1 MARSPDPVRDALANG
16 RADRG
21 RRATTV
27 GVVAVALIGVL
38 LPSCSDGDG
47 VSFLPAYAPPPPE
60 WSVDPADF
68 LGAGACEG
76 CHVDEYAR
84 WAGSTHGRAGGDPG
98 PDLLLAAFDATPIRF
113 ADATAIPAVLEGG
126 GYAFIVEWSE
136 GVDTVR
142 IDGVVGGG
150 HMEGGGTQGFFTP
163 WLDGTQRFVPFDWSR
178 HEQAWFC
185 NTRHPNPG
193 EWRRI
198 TPSMRLAECAD
209 WPPRRMLG
217 QISGVTN
224 CDTCHGSQIRAE
236 FDPSTG
242 RVNTAYTG
250 LEINCESCHGPGR
263 RHVELI
269 ASGAA
274 LTSDDL
280 GFVPQGTLDEDG
292 SLETCFRCH
301 ATRLVLHDGD
311 LPGEPL
317 TANASLHLPMLTD
330 RPFLPDNRIGTF
342 AYQLNHRGSG
352 CYLDGAMTCVSCH
365 EPHAQSYQDE
375 YGRTLPGRFD
385 DGQCLGCHVSKAS
398 DVTAHTFH
406 AAGSEGSLC
415 VSCHMPY
422 LQQPSLGEDI
432 QYGRSDH
439 TIPIPRPG
447 LDEQFGIT
455 SACAG
460 CHVDEDVRSLA
471 RQVGEWYGS
480 IKPWRPLVQGI
491 ARAPSVSDPA
501 EAADLLLRPQDGFAM
516 AQASALSQYLIR
528 FLGPDMATLDSD
540 VRVRLEALAS
550 DDDLDVR
557 ALALA
562 SLHLAARADPEVQA
576 LLRARIGEMG
586 EEQALLRDRWS
597 AALRY
602 MGDVYRVRQT
612 PDAAA
617 VAYRRALEARP
628 GEPQA
633 QHGLG
638 LALLA
643 SGDLA
648 GAEAAFRAAFAFD
661 STRAAPL
668 VNLAEAQARLGR
680 PDEELATL
688 EAAVELFP
696 FDPLTHFRLGNTL
709 LRRRDFLRAK
719 EAFQTSIE
727 LDVALASPR
736 LGLAQVLAAEGRMD
750 EARHQVDLALTFEPG
765 NPQARQLASQFD
777 R

>member
-1 MARSPDPVRDALANG
+1 MTPRRTS
-16 RADRG
+16 RG
-21 RRATTV
+21 RVAATLGAV
-27 GVVAVALIGVL
+27 SAVALLGVL
-38 LPSCSDGDG
+38 IVSRDRDRASALP
-47 VSFLPAYAPPPPE
+47 VYVPAPTA
-60 WSVDPADF
+60 WTVDPADF
-68 LGAGACEG
+68 LAAEACEG
-76 CHVDEYAR
+76 CHVEQYAR

-98 PDLLLAAFDATPIRF
+98 PELILAAFDGTPIRF
-113 ADATAIPAVLEGG
+113 ADATAIPTILDGDE
-126 GYAFIVEWSE
+126 YAFIVEWSE
-136 GVDTVR
+136 GLDTLR

-150 HMEGGGTQGFFTP
+150 HMEVGGTQGFFTL
-163 WLDGTQRFVPFDWSR
+163 WVDGTQRFVPFDWSR

-185 NTRHPNPG
+185 NTRHPNRG

-198 TPSMRLAECAD
+198 TPAMRLAECAD

-224 CDTCHGSQIRAE
+224 CDTCHGSQIRVSFE
-236 FDPSTG
+236 PSTG
-242 RVNTAYTG
+242 RISTRYTG

-269 ASGAA
+269 ASGAV
-274 LTSDDL
+274 LTSSDL

-317 TANASLHLPMLTD
+317 LANASLHLPMLTD
-330 RPFLPDNRIGTF
+330 RPFLPDNRVASF

-375 YGRTLPGRFD
+375 YGRTLSGRFD
-385 DGQCLGCHVSKAS
+385 DGQCLGCHVSKAA

-406 AAGSEGSLC
+406 PAGSEGSLC

-422 LQQPSLGEDI
+422 LQQPSLGDDV

-447 LDEQFGIT
+447 LDEQFGVT

-460 CHVDEDVRSLA
+460 CHIDEDVRSLA

-480 IKPWRPLVQGI
+480 VKPWRPLVQGI

-516 AQASALSQYLIR
+516 AQVSALSQYLIR
-528 FLGPDMATLDSD
+528 FLGPDMPTLDRT
-540 VRVRLEALAS
+540 VRARLEALAA
-550 DDDLDVR
+550 DDDIDVR

-562 SLHLAARADPEVQA
+562 SLHLAAGRDPDVQA
-576 LLRARIGEMG
+576 LLRARVEEMG

-597 AALRY
+597 AALTY
-602 MGDVYRVRQT
+602 VGDVYRAGQT

-617 VAYRRALEARP
+617 IAYRRALEARP

-633 QHGLG
+633 QEGLG

-648 GAEAAFRAAFAFD
+648 GAEVAFRSAFAFD

-668 VNLAEAQARLGR
+668 ANLAETQARLGR
-680 PDEELATL
+680 PEEEMATL
-688 EAAVELFP
+688 AAAVQRFP
-696 FDPLTHFRLGNTL
+696 FEPLTHFRLGNAR

-719 EAFQTSIE
+719 EAFERAIE

-765 NPQARQLASQFD
+765 NPQARQLAGQFD